1 MELYKLAKDASWSEW
16 SAFTLAALVLMLVPI
31 LSITKKSRQKLP
43 VLRGAQSSKSNCLP
57 LLRKRF
63 T

>member
-1 MELYKLAKDASWSEW
+1 MDLYELAKDASWLEW
-16 SAFTLAALVLMLVPI
+16 SAFTLVTLVLMLVPI
-31 LSITKKSRQKLP
+31 LSIKKNRDKNLP
-43 VLRGAQSSKSNCLP
+43 VLQGAHSSKSNCLP